1 MEKVAVIL
9 PVYIKDNPVWLNTA
23 VSSIVHQTYPDIKL
37 FVGLDGPVT
46 PEQELI
52 LKGFEG
58 KFDINI
64 VHYQE
69 NRGMAAVLNDLLALA
84 FSEGY
89 EFIARMDA
97 DDISLPERI
106 EKQMLFLEQNPEI
119 DVVGGANQRIDA
131 NDKLLDRFVYSPL
144 TPEDCYKTFS
154 RRTPLCH
161 PSVLF
166 RKRYF
171 DKAGCM
177 YRPEYR
183 NSQDVMLWYDGLMKG
198 VKMANIQDVILYFR
212 VTDDLIAKRR
222 NGWNRAKRQLVD
234 RLKINRDL
242 KYGFSAN
249 VYAFI
254 IFLYML
260 SPKWLR
266 SIAFKKMR

>member
-9 PVYIKDNPVWLNTA
+9 PVYIKDNPIWLNNA
-23 VSSIVHQTYPDIKL
+23 VDSIVHQTYPDIKL

-46 PEQELI
+46 TEQEFI

-58 KFDINI
+58 KFDISI

-69 NRGMAAVLNDLLALA
+69 NRGMAAVLNDLLVLA

-131 NDKLLDRFVYSPL
+131 TDKLLDRYVYSPL

-154 RRTPLCH
+154 KRTPLCH
-161 PSVLF
+161 PAVLF

-171 DKAGCM
+171 DKAGCL

-183 NSQDVMLWYDGLMKG
+183 NSQDIMLWYDGLKKG
-198 VKMANIQDVILYFR
+198 VKMANIEDVILYFR
-212 VTDDLIAKRR
+212 VTDDLIGKRR
-222 NGWNRAKRQLVD
+222 SGWKRAKKQLAD
-234 RLKINRDL
+234 RFKINYDL
-242 KYGFSAN
+242 NYGLLSYA
-249 VYAFI
+249 YAFGVFI
-254 IFLYML
+254 YML
-260 SPKWLR
+260 SPVWL
-266 SIAFKKMR
+266 KKQIYKRMR